1 MQHETDIL
9 KQIQVEVKGLKEDA
23 DRNHQSV
30 DDRLKSLDEAN
41 KTVSDGQK
49 QISNR
54 LDGLEQKFDRMG
66 ETHESAAKTHK
77 SAGELVVE
85 ALKATPF
92 KRSDDKWS
100 LGVNVKDDPAPA
112 DPVID
117 STTGAGFIRPAY
129 RETFKGLPRRSTLL
143 SILPETIIQAGSI
156 EIPREKAITG
166 DAAVVPEKQP
176 KPYIGIETEKVL
188 LPMTTIAVLAKITEQ
203 MLEDGNENAVR
214 DHIDLILAHKCD
226 LELERQVITGDGTG
240 DNFSGLLLNSTAYQR
255 PDGTKITALDDLLAA
270 YVQLEMVGFQAD
282 AIILHPM
289 DYWALATAKND
300 VGSYTLSDPRGAL
313 VRRVWET
320 RMVTTVGMPR
330 GTFIVADLVAGTRLY
345 RRGDWRLALGYV
357 NDDFRNNMITMRK
370 EGRGNLA
377 VFNTQAIIKGTFQ
390 AAANNGGGDTG
401 N

>member
-49 QISNR
+49 QISDR

-66 ETHESAAKTHK
+66 ETQESAAKSHK

-85 ALKATPF
+85 ALKAAPF
-92 KRSDDKWS
+92 KRSDDKWA
-100 LGVNVKDDPAPA
+100 LGVSVKDDPAPA

-117 STTGAGFIRPAY
+117 TTTGVGLARPAY

-188 LPMTTIAVLAKITEQ
+188 LPMKTIAALAKITEQ

-226 LELERQVITGDGTG
+226 LELERQVITG
-240 DNFSGLLLNSTAYQR
+240 TA
-255 PDGTKITALDDLLAA
+255 
-270 YVQLEMVGFQAD
+270 
-282 AIILHPM
+282 
-289 DYWALATAKND
+289 
-300 VGSYTLSDPRGAL
+300 
-313 VRRVWET
+313 
-320 RMVTTVGMPR
+320 
-330 GTFIVADLVAGTRLY
+330 
-345 RRGDWRLALGYV
+345 
-357 NDDFRNNMITMRK
+357 
-370 EGRGNLA
+370 
-377 VFNTQAIIKGTFQ
+377 QAIISVAYWQIQLHINALTAQKSPLWTICWRLMYNLKWSVFKRTQSFFTRWIIGRWQLRRTMSVLTPYQTHAVIWFAEFGKLAWLQ
-390 AAANNGGGDTG
+390 LSACHAAPLSLPI
-401 N
+401 